1 MRASKWKKKLIYN
14 ILYKP
19 THVFTFGNILF
30 AFCPENSKM
39 EKKKAENTHKTRKH
53 QTKNIIFALANDLCL
68 NIIYLVDSYYILLS
82 APCSQC
88 WENFVQNL
96 WETRKAPILH
106 VKSCKRMLRS
116 HPSAPYYSYY

>member
-39 EKKKAENTHKTRKH
+39 EKKKQKTHTKPENTKPKILFLPW
-53 QTKNIIFALANDLCL
+53 QM
-68 NIIYLVDSYYILLS
+68 IYV
-82 APCSQC
+82 
-88 WENFVQNL
+88 
-96 WETRKAPILH
+96 
-106 VKSCKRMLRS
+106 
-116 HPSAPYYSYY
+116 